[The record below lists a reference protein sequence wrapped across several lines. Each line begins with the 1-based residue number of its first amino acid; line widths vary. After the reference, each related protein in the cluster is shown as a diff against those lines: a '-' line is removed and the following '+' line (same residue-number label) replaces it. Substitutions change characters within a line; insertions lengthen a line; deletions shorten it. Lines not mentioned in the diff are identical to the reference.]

1 MHEHAVYGFTAGLFV
16 GAIYMIVNDE
26 KWRRAYN
33 ELLKKYY
40 ELRDKVNDHPA

>member
-16 GAIYMIVNDE
+16 GAIYMVINDE

-33 ELLKKYY
+33 ALLKKYY
-40 ELRDKVNDHPA
+40 ENRKKINDPQA